1 MFAKIKK
8 WYYEK
13 CLVRELNK
21 IEDFKNDPD
30 YYLCGEGS
38 KQAIEVQKTMNRI
51 EYYSKLLGASS
62 EFDCSFFWRD

>member
-1 MFAKIKK
+1 MFDRIKK
-8 WYYEK
+8 WYYK
-13 CLVRELNK
+13 RCLKRELEK
-21 IEDFKNDPD
+21 MDDFRNDPN

-62 EFDCSFFWRD
+62 EFIFWRD